1 MTLGLLCLLLI
12 AFAGAGNLRA
22 QEARG
27 GITGTVVSATK
38 GEAVQGA
45 VVTARLQ
52 GPDGSSSKTATSGP
66 EGYFG
71 FGGLPAGR
79 YELRAR
85 KSGYGEIPGRAPR
98 VNLSGNEQSEGLVL
112 RLWPSGVIAG
122 RVLDPDGEVVAE
134 SQVRAYGVR
143 YGPQGVYWSLAGR
156 AVSDDLGEYRLFG
169 LSAGKYVLRVWPPA
183 GGPAGQ
189 FYANTMGTFYPRV
202 TAPSQALRVEVPW
215 GADLGGVDLELTS
228 GPGGYVLFAL
238 SRRCKLTVR
247 FA

>member
-85 KSGYGEIPGRAPR
+85 KSGYGGIPGRAPR

-143 YGPQGVYWSLAGR
+143 YGPQGVYWSLAGTGCER
-156 AVSDDLGEYRLFG
+156 R
-169 LSAGKYVLRVWPPA
+169 
-183 GGPAGQ
+183 
-189 FYANTMGTFYPRV
+189 
-202 TAPSQALRVEVPW
+202 
-215 GADLGGVDLELTS
+215 LGGVPLVRLERGEIRAASLAS
-228 GPGGYVLFAL
+228 GGGAGGAVLCEHDGDFLPSCHSAFAGAPGRGAVG
-238 SRRCKLTVR
+238 SRLGGS
-247 FA
+247 